1 MKFKGKLGDVNI
13 DFENKNM
20 KLTFEVDNTDLAI
33 IEQFKDKDLNIEISK
48 WYKKR
53 SLDANAYAWVLLG
66 KLQDVLNIPKEDIYR
81 DIIKNIGSYEIV
93 PIKNSAVERFEN
105 AWHKN
110 GLGWVTEQLPS
121 KLQGY
126 TNIVCYYGSS
136 CYNSKEMSRLIDLII
151 QDCKE
156 QDIETLSKEELKSMM
171 EEYEKILIKKQKT
184 KEMRY

>member
-33 IEQFKDKDLNIEISK
+33 IEQFRDKDLNIEISK

-66 KLQDVLNIPKEDIYR
+66 KLQDVLNIPKETIYR
-81 DIIKNIGSYEIV
+81 NMIKNIGSYEVV
-93 PIKNSAVERFEN
+93 PIKNEAVEKFES
-105 AWHKN
+105 AWQKN

-121 KLQGY
+121 KLKGY

-136 CYNSKEMSRLIDLII
+136 SYNSKEMSRLIDLIV
-151 QDCKE
+151 QECKE
-156 QDIETLSKEELKSMM
+156 QEIETLSKEELKSMM
-171 EEYEKILIKKQKT
+171 EEYEKIFDT
-184 KEMRY
+184 E

>member
-1 MKFKGKLGDVNI
+1 MKLKGKLEDVNI

-33 IEQFKDKDLNIEISK
+33 IEQFRDKDLNIEISK

-66 KLQDVLNIPKEDIYR
+66 KLQDVLNIPKETIYR
-81 DIIKNIGSYEIV
+81 NMIKNIGSYEVV
-93 PIKNSAVERFEN
+93 PIKNEAVEKFES
-105 AWHKN
+105 AWQKN

-136 CYNSKEMSRLIDLII
+136 SYNSKEMSRLIDLIV
-151 QDCKE
+151 QECKE
-156 QDIETLSKEELKSMM
+156 QEIETLSKEELKSMM
-171 EEYEKILIKKQKT
+171 EEYEKILNT
-184 KEMRY
+184 E

>member
-1 MKFKGKLGDVNI
+1 MKVKGKLGDVNI
-13 DFENKNM
+13 DFSNKNM
-20 KLTFEVDNTDLAI
+20 KITFEVENTDLSI
-33 IEQFKDKDLNIEISK
+33 IDQFKDKDLNIEITK

-66 KLQDVLNIPKEDIYR
+66 KLQDVLNIPKETIYKNM
-81 DIIKNIGSYEIV
+81 IKEIGSYEIV
-93 PIKNSAVERFEN
+93 PIKNEAVERFET

-121 KLQGY
+121 KLKGY

-136 CYNSKEMSRLIDLII
+136 SYNSKEMSRLIDLIV

-156 QDIETLSKEELKSMM
+156 QEIETLSKEELKSMM
-171 EEYEKILIKKQKT
+171 EEYEKILDT
-184 KEMRY
+184 E

>member
-33 IEQFKDKDLNIEISK
+33 IEQFRDKDLNIEISK

-66 KLQDVLNIPKEDIYR
+66 KLQDVLNIPKETIYR
-81 DIIKNIGSYEIV
+81 NMIKNIGSYEVV
-93 PIKNSAVERFEN
+93 PIKNEAVEKFES
-105 AWHKN
+105 AWQKN

-121 KLQGY
+121 KLKGY

-136 CYNSKEMSRLIDLII
+136 SYNSKEMSRLIDLIV
-151 QDCKE
+151 QECKE
-156 QDIETLSKEELKSMM
+156 QEIETLSKEELKSMM
-171 EEYEKILIKKQKT
+171 EEYEKILNT
-184 KEMRY
+184 E

>member
-1 MKFKGKLGDVNI
+1 MKLKGKLGDVNI

-33 IEQFKDKDLNIEISK
+33 IEQFRDKDLNIEISK

-66 KLQDVLNIPKEDIYR
+66 KLQDVLNIPKETIYR
-81 DIIKNIGSYEIV
+81 NMIKNIGSYEVV
-93 PIKNSAVERFEN
+93 PIKNEAVEKFES
-105 AWHKN
+105 AWQKN

-121 KLQGY
+121 KLKGY

-136 CYNSKEMSRLIDLII
+136 SYNSKEMSRLIDLIV

-156 QDIETLSKEELKSMM
+156 QEIETLSKEELKSMM
-171 EEYEKILIKKQKT
+171 EEYEKILNT
-184 KEMRY
+184 E